1 MAHLVMFLYTAFYIG
16 RIHELVAFLR
26 PLRIVLLLGLL
37 GIVLTLTLP
46 RGKRNR
52 VLRQPEVRRRDSPF
66 AGERAT
72 GVRLVLLPENGWP
85 AVPALLP

>member
-1 MAHLVMFLYTAFYIG
+1 MSRFAPDGHDG
-16 RIHELVAFLR
+16 KVALR
-26 PLRIVLLLGLL
+26 PGDEVTAAVPLRAGGAEFELAWADG
-37 GIVLTLTLP
+37 
-46 RGKRNR
+46 RSR
-52 VLRQPEVRRRDSPF
+52 VYTFDRLARQPEVRRRDSPF